1 MKASMNTTA
10 FNRLLEAT
18 KAFQSKC
25 STKPVHNYIRLEF
38 HAEDNEVIAIA
49 VDGYRMSVEHAV
61 AQSDED
67 FTVYVKG
74 NVKLPKHSE
83 VFIELSGNEVIFRC
97 NDCLFGYV
105 QPKGDFIEWQGVI
118 PKGEPGF
125 KIAFNGDYLLSALQA
140 AKASCGDCYK
150 NAVVLEFR
158 SNLEPV
164 ILRTNKKD
172 IKMVLPIRITD

>member
-1 MKASMNTTA
+1 MTTAA
-10 FNRLLEAT
+10 FNRLVEAT
-18 KAFQSKC
+18 KAFQSKHN
-25 STKPVHNYIRLEF
+25 TKPVYNYIRLEF
-38 HAEDNEVIAIA
+38 HAEYNEVIAIA

-67 FTVYVKG
+67 FSVYVKG
-74 NVKLPKHSE
+74 NVKLPKHAE
-83 VFIELSGNEVIFRC
+83 VFIELSGDEVIFRC

-105 QPKGDFIEWQGVI
+105 QPKGDFLDWQRVI

-150 NAVVLEFR
+150 SPVVLEFR
-158 SNLEPV
+158 SNLEPI
-164 ILRTNKKD
+164 ILRTNEND
-172 IKMVLPIRITD
+172 IKMVLPIRIKD